1 MSPKSKTPQTLLIHS
16 GQVRSPFE
24 ETSEALYLTSG
35 FVYPNAKT
43 AADAFADRNEHYI
56 YSRYANPTV
65 KMFETKAATLEQAPD
80 CIATASG
87 MAAVFAAMMCQL
99 KSGDEVVASDA
110 LFGSCDHIIRNI
122 LPQYGI
128 LVKRVAGGDLT
139 QWQKAITTKTK
150 LVFFETPANPTLD
163 LVDIQAV
170 SDIAHNKG
178 AKVLVDNVFAT
189 SIFQKPMQLGA
200 DIVIYSATK
209 HIDGQGRALG
219 GLVLGSVEFCR
230 KVLLPFIRNTGP
242 SLSPFNAWVLLKG
255 METLKLRVEKQ
266 SETAQAV
273 VEFLQQSPKIAKVFY
288 PTLHPLYKKQ
298 MTGGGTVVSFTLKNN
313 TTKNAFK
320 FIDALELIKISNNLG
335 DSRSLVTHPAT
346 TTHHRLGAEGRKQ
359 MGITDGMVRISV
371 GLEEISDILDDI
383 SRALRKL

>member
-1 MSPKSKTPQTLLIHS
+1 M
-16 GQVRSPFE
+16 
-24 ETSEALYLTSG
+24 
-35 FVYPNAKT
+35 YPNAKT
-43 AADAFADRNEHYI
+43 AADAFADRNDHYI

-189 SIFQKPMQLGA
+189 SIFQKPMPARGGHSNILGNQAHRWARQSLRGLGA
-200 DIVIYSATK
+200 RLGGVLSQSVIAVYSQHWSFAQPLQCLGATK
-209 HIDGQGRALG
+209 GDGDSQTAG
-219 GLVLGSVEFCR
+219 G
-230 KVLLPFIRNTGP
+230 KAKRNCP
-242 SLSPFNAWVLLKG
+242 
-255 METLKLRVEKQ
+255 
-266 SETAQAV
+266 
-273 VEFLQQSPKIAKVFY
+273 
-288 PTLHPLYKKQ
+288 
-298 MTGGGTVVSFTLKNN
+298 GGGGVSSAKPQNRQGVLPH
-313 TTKNAFK
+313 APPP
-320 FIDALELIKISNNLG
+320 L
-335 DSRSLVTHPAT
+335 
-346 TTHHRLGAEGRKQ
+346 
-359 MGITDGMVRISV
+359 
-371 GLEEISDILDDI
+371 
-383 SRALRKL
+383 